1 MNFRLLLLL
10 PFIFLLQSCQDA
22 RVPLLSSGATIV
34 AFGDSLTAGV
44 GASKGADYPAQLA
57 EMSHLTVINAGIS
70 GETTSKG
77 LKRLPG
83 ILAKHSPELLIL
95 LEGGNDFL
103 RNHPLADTKRNLAA
117 MIELAQSQGA
127 TVLLIAVPKKSLF
140 LTPSPIYAELAQEY
154 QLVLLEETLS
164 ELLGSPSKKSDT
176 IHLNDSGY
184 RVLAEAINHHIDSA

>member
-1 MNFRLLLLL
+1 MKFGLLLLL
-10 PFIFLLQSCQDA
+10 PCILLLQSCQDA
-22 RVPLLSSGATIV
+22 RLPLLSSGATIV

-57 EMSHLTVINAGIS
+57 DISQLTVINAGIS
-70 GETTSKG
+70 GETTAKG
-77 LKRLPG
+77 RQRLPSV
-83 ILAKHSPELLIL
+83 LAKHSPELLIL

-103 RNHPLADTKRNLAA
+103 RNRPIAETRNNLAT
-117 MIELAQSQGA
+117 MIELAQSQGI
-127 TVLLIAVPKKSLF
+127 TVLLIAVPQKSLF

-164 ELLGSPSKKSDT
+164 DLLGSPSKKSDT

-184 RVLAEAINHHIDSA
+184 RALAEAINHYIGRA